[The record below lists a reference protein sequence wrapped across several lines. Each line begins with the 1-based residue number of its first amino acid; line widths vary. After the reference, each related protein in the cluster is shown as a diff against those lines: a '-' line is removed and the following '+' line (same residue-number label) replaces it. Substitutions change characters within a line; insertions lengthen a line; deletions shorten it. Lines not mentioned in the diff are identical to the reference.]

1 MPSSVDNLSVP
12 ATYEVGILNRPMLFV
27 AYLLRV
33 KKHRRIL
40 FALALSVK
48 YKLLI
53 DTDRWQ

>member
-33 KKHRRIL
+33 KKDRRIL